1 VRTWQFIAV
10 ATVLYFGSAAP
21 AAADELPLVPTE
33 VEVAAVVETIAADVA
48 PDVVPLAAE
57 VSAQE
62 PVASSAAAPEPA
74 PTAQPPPEAQ
84 QESQYHAPE
93 PQYQPS
99 SADAVE
105 PVVDAVEPT
114 VPAAEPS
121 EALADEPA
129 AAPAPDPAASPTAAT
144 VENAAASPNAA
155 PDTWIWNWT
164 WNCDPNSA
172 PPAQSSADASASNWV
187 WNWTWNCDR
196 EPITGGDASQYQGA
210 TTQYQP
216 ENVNVSI
223 RVLSPGDNGPVTQTI
238 SAAAAALATTA
249 ATVEQTVVD
258 ATGPSIPMGVSPSLL
273 APVDAAPTLP
283 PLVMGPDL
291 TSVTASLVP
300 LPEILLPVLPPLE
313 LSLPPLEVP
322 AAAAAVVEAVTET
335 LEAAGIQVAATRS
348 AAPPRPRSVNAR
360 EPQHDAVADAG
371 ASWRRPIAI
380 PVASVQARPEAA
392 EPASGSAS
400 RPDAPFRPSLPR
412 PNAPAIGSAQLSGS
426 ANGVLAA
433 FAALLAAYLLY
444 PYLAARPVRVPRDRR
459 RLRPRVSR
467 FDPPG

>member
-1 VRTWQFIAV
+1 MRTWQFIAV

-33 VEVAAVVETIAADVA
+33 VEVAAVVESIAADVA

-57 VSAQE
+57 VATQE
-62 PVASSAAAPEPA
+62 PAAPAAATPEPA
-74 PTAQPPPEAQ
+74 ATAQPPPEPQ

-93 PQYQPS
+93 PQYQAS

-114 VPAAEPS
+114 LPAAE
-121 EALADEPA
+121 ATGAVADEPA
-129 AAPAPDPAASPTAAT
+129 AAPAPDPAVSPTAAT

-164 WNCDPNSA
+164 WNCDPQSA

-196 EPITGGDASQYQGA
+196 EPITGGDASQYQGTA
-210 TTQYQP
+210 TQYQP
-216 ENVNVSI
+216 ENVNVAI
-223 RVLSPGDNGPVTQTI
+223 RVFSPGDNESVTQTI
-238 SAAAAALATTA
+238 SGAAAAVATTA
-249 ATVEQTVVD
+249 ATVEQAVVD
-258 ATGPSIPMGVSPSLL
+258 ATGPPSPMGLPPPLL
-273 APVDAAPTLP
+273 PPIGAAPTLL
-283 PLVMGPDL
+283 PLVIGPDL
-291 TSVTASLVP
+291 TSVAPSLVP
-300 LPEILLPVLPPLE
+300 LPEISLPVLPPLD
-313 LSLPPLEVP
+313 LSLPLLEVP
-322 AAAAAVVEAVTET
+322 AAAASLVEAVTET
-335 LEAAGIQVAATRS
+335 LEAAGVQVAATRS

-371 ASWRRPIAI
+371 ASWRGPIAI
-380 PVASVQARPEAA
+380 PVVSVRTRPEAA
-392 EPASGSAS
+392 EPASGSPA
-400 RPDAPFRPSLPR
+400 RPGSPFRPRLPH
-412 PNAPAIGSAQLSGS
+412 PNAPAIGSAQLSSS
-426 ANGVLAA
+426 ASGVLAA

-444 PYLAARPVRVPRDRR
+444 PYLAARPVRASRDRR
-459 RLRPRVSR
+459 RLRPRASR